1 MIKKQEKS
9 RLSVFKTGIVLV
21 FLSLV
26 ILTIHLVIRI
36 LKNNSSDNNQTQIV
50 NEPENVQ
57 DQDTSEDRA
66 WEVYTNEEFGF
77 ELLIPR
83 LLTEREWRDQGGY
96 KYFMRFEETKFS
108 VDKGV
113 AVGVSDSNLGSE
125 VKRLKDNLEKEGAK
139 LVKEQK
145 TVIGGK
151 EGVLLEYEPEDVGG
165 GEKRV
170 VVIVEN
176 PPSVYS
182 ISTAPEQIEKVID
195 GFIFL

>member
-77 ELLIPR
+77 
-83 LLTEREWRDQGGY
+83 
-96 KYFMRFEETKFS
+96 
-108 VDKGV
+108 
-113 AVGVSDSNLGSE
+113 
-125 VKRLKDNLEKEGAK
+125 
-139 LVKEQK
+139 
-145 TVIGGK
+145 
-151 EGVLLEYEPEDVGG
+151 
-165 GEKRV
+165 
-170 VVIVEN
+170 
-176 PPSVYS
+176 
-182 ISTAPEQIEKVID
+182 
-195 GFIFL
+195 